1 MIIKIK
7 QFIDD
12 AIKNGHDDNRC
23 NGWDWIRQNLSELDF
38 IFRTEEYKK
47 QDGMKYKCMPFLY
60 SEKDNISN
68 NEKGVLETAWYL
80 NNERTHAEKKENYE
94 KKMLA
99 EGWIKLTEE
108 VIRQADK
115 DKKKL
120 LVNATGQN
128 DWATIKIENI
138 FKPLILVD
146 NIMLQKPRMRTR
158 GYYLSQFE
166 NAFCKI
172 IN

>member
-1 MIIKIK
+1 MANKLIKPIKKALAAKYGYKNVNVKNGRGTAWGWVEAKIK
-7 QFIDD
+7 VKKPEQCHCGE
-12 AIKNGHDDNRC
+12 N
-23 NGWDWIRQNLSELDF
+23 NLIGYCDYCK
-38 IFRTEEYKK
+38 R
-47 QDGMKYKCMPFLY
+47 D
-60 SEKDNISN
+60 
-68 NEKGVLETAWYL
+68 
-80 NNERTHAEKKENYE
+80 KENYE